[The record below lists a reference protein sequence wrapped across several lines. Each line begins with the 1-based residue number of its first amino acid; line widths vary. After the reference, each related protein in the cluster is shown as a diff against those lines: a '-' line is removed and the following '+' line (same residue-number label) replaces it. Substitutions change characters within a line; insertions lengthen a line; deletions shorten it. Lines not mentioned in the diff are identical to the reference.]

1 MNLLKSVLSISFLI
15 IIFVF
20 GLLAQSPTK
29 STREAAEYMS
39 RGDIKGAIA
48 VLDKAVEQKKD
59 LLEVYRMRS
68 SLRFF
73 NGDISGGVADL
84 DKVIE
89 IKPDGK
95 TYAERAYFKTFLRD
109 SDGALRDYDS
119 AIANGY
125 KVDKA
130 FVGRGNVKNDKG
142 DLEGAIEDF
151 TTAIGLN
158 PTSAQAHVSLASTLS
173 QVGKNDAAIE
183 ILQGFLDIFEVKRE
197 GILPKSKMEPTGIN
211 VTIKDEKSENE
222 AIQKVI
228 SGQMMKTSDNSPEDS
243 IIKHERVLNI
253 ALAYANLAQML
264 EKKGEFDKAFMN
276 VEKSISINGNDF
288 YSIGLRGKIL
298 LDLGKLKE
306 SLADLNTAI
315 RLMPSLSTHYADRG
329 ILFLML
335 GKNTEAQADFDKFLK
350 LAPKAEDYLK
360 KRIENVKQKSQ

>member
-1 MNLLKSVLSISFLI
+1 MNLLKSILTISFLC

-20 GLLAQSPTK
+20 GLFAQSPTK

-39 RGDIKGAIA
+39 RGDLKGAIA

-73 NGDISGGVADL
+73 SGDIPGGVADL

-95 TYAERAYFKTFLRD
+95 TYAERAYFKTFLSD
-109 SDGALRDYDS
+109 SDGALGDYDS

-130 FVGRGNVKNDKG
+130 YVGRGNVKADKG

-173 QVGKNDAAIE
+173 RVGKNDAAIE
-183 ILQGFLDIFEVKRE
+183 ILQGFLDVYEGKHE

-222 AIQKVI
+222 AIQKGI

-243 IIKHERVLNI
+243 INKQERVLNI
-253 ALAYANLAQML
+253 ALA
-264 EKKGEFDKAFMN
+264 
-276 VEKSISINGNDF
+276 
-288 YSIGLRGKIL
+288 
-298 LDLGKLKE
+298 
-306 SLADLNTAI
+306 
-315 RLMPSLSTHYADRG
+315 
-329 ILFLML
+329 
-335 GKNTEAQADFDKFLK
+335 
-350 LAPKAEDYLK
+350 
-360 KRIENVKQKSQ
+360 